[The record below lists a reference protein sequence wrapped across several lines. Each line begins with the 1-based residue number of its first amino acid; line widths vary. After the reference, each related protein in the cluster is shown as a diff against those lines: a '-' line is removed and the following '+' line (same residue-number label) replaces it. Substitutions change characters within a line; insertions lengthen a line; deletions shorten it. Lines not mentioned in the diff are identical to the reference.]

1 MIFNTTTGK
10 KIALDLSSDT
20 EIIHVKFV
28 ERLRSDF
35 KKNIIIIRN
44 TISDIKLIKKKL
56 EELYGFDI
64 SKEAIISVINKIN
77 NN

>member
-1 MIFNTTTGK
+1 MIFSTTTGK
-10 KIALDLSSDT
+10 KIASNLSSDT
-20 EIIHVKFV
+20 ETIHVKFV

-44 TISDIKLIKKKL
+44 TVTDIKLIKKKL

-64 SKEAIISVINKIN
+64 SKEAILSVINKIN
-77 NN
+77 T